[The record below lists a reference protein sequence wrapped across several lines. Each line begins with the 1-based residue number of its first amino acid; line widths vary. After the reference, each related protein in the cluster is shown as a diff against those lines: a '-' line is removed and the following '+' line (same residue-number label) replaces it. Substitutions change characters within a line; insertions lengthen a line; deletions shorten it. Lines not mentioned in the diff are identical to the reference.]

1 VLCSLNILGIIV
13 FFPFLSTGMFVLW
26 LSQLVDVYQHLKG
39 DLLNASKGSVWEVEC
54 LLTCIVGVQVSESCH
69 AEFGLRVARGN

>member
-1 VLCSLNILGIIV
+1 
-13 FFPFLSTGMFVLW
+13 
-26 LSQLVDVYQHLKG
+26 LKG
-39 DLLNASKGSVWEVEC
+39 DLLNASKGSVWDVEC